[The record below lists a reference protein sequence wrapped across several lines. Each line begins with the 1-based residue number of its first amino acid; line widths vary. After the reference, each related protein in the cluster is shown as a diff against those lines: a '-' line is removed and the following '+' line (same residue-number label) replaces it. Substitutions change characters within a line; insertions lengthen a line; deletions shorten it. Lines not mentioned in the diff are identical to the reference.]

1 MLQNRPGFSSGIF
14 KDLTVNTLH
23 ILPSNP
29 DLMVVTVKG
38 HYAFL
43 VHATGGQLIRTFSTG
58 NEKGGDFLCA
68 TLSPQGKWLYCGAE
82 DGTLYV
88 FDVQG
93 GALDSKL
100 TISGDD
106 SKGGGSKQEV
116 IGVSHHPHR
125 NILVTITDIG
135 QLRVWRP

>member
-1 MLQNRPGFSSGIF
+1 ML
-14 KDLTVNTLH
+14 
-23 ILPSNP
+23 
-29 DLMVVTVKG
+29 VTVKG

-43 VHATGGQLIRTFSTG
+43 VHATGGQLIRTFFTG

-82 DGTLYV
+82 DGTLYI
-88 FDVQG
+88 FDIQG
-93 GALDSKL
+93 GALESKL
-100 TISGDD
+100 SVSGAD
-106 SKGGGSKQEV
+106 STGGSKLEI

-125 NILVTITDIG
+125 NLLVTITDIG